1 MSSSRLKRETLH
13 LHKKLLG
20 TDELRR
26 KTSNPCYLA
35 ILQWTEK
42 KFKQNLTVQKTPT
55 QRKGE
60 KTFMEKGKILEAK
73 TKEKLRNKSPGN
85 EVE

>member
-1 MSSSRLKRETLH
+1 MSTSRLKREMLH

-20 TDELRR
+20 RDELRR
-26 KTSNPCYLA
+26 KTFNPYYLA

-55 QRKGE
+55 KRKGE
-60 KTFMEKGKILEAK
+60 KNVRGENKRKIK
-73 TKEKLRNKSPGN
+73 K
-85 EVE
+85 